1 MGSLRAMG
9 RRNQIHP
16 PSASGKTKL
25 IQSAA
30 PSTRGELN
38 GYVDE
43 SFIAS
48 SPFTPMHIFL
58 AFRPHAYKLYP
69 FPVPTDVNSMSILR
83 LR

>member
-38 GYVDE
+38 GYMIQVKAGRI
-43 SFIAS
+43 SLARIA
-48 SPFTPMHIFL
+48 
-58 AFRPHAYKLYP
+58 
-69 FPVPTDVNSMSILR
+69 
-83 LR
+83 